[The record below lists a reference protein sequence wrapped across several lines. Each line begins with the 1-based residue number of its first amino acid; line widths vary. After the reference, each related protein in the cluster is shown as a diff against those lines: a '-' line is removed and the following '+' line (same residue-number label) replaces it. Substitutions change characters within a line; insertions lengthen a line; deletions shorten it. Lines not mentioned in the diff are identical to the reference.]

1 MHVESRKGDLFMRL
15 RKTIT
20 VLLAIIISFTMNGI
34 QALAHEDVNDKVTPE
49 TIAVVEQGNGSG
61 QKSSDE
67 VQETSNGISVKKNTE
82 TATKNEVEVV
92 EEVTAGSNSKQNDKT
107 ANSKSTNAKK
117 VTKTVK
123 ATKTTQT
130 KKASKTA
137 YSKAELRLMSTLIYC
152 EAGGESYAGKKAV
165 GIVVMNRK
173 KSKSFPNSV
182 KGVIYQKYQFGPVRN
197 GSLNRALAR
206 YDSGRF
212 NTSAEKDCIRAAK
225 QALSQETTV
234 TYKGKEINLKGYYFF
249 SGRVSNY
256 RIQIG
261 NHQFK

>member
-1 MHVESRKGDLFMRL
+1 MRL

-34 QALAHEDVNDKVTPE
+34 QALAHEDVNDNVTPE

-82 TATKNEVEVV
+82 TATKKEVKVV
-92 EEVTAGSNSKQNDKT
+92 EEVTAGSNSKQTDKT
-107 ANSKSTNAKK
+107 ANSKSTNAKI

-123 ATKTTQT
+123 ETKTTKT
-130 KKASKTA
+130 KKASKAA

-206 YDSGRF
+206 YDNGSF
-212 NTSAEKDCIRAAK
+212 NSSAEKECIRAAK
-225 QALSQETTV
+225 QALSQEKTV
-234 TYKGKEINLKGYYFF
+234 TYKGKEINMKNYYIF

-256 RIQIG
+256 RILIG